1 MEKFLPELRKSA
13 SKRHIVHLMVGTYT
27 LQNLAWTIL
36 HKTSLYRNIR
46 NILLADNEQSQ
57 KKR

>member
-1 MEKFLPELRKSA
+1 MEKILPELRKSA
-13 SKRHIVHLMVGTYT
+13 SKRHIVHLMVGAYT

-36 HKTSLYRNIR
+36 HKMSLYRNIR